1 MKNLPVLQPHRKQIG
16 AFVGKESILSQ
27 GKDSATD
34 HAKKKKKKKKK
45 KKNGMNTPSRGLYDL
60 YL

>member
-34 HAKKKKKKKKK
+34 HAKKKKKKKKNK
-45 KKNGMNTPSRGLYDL
+45 KIK
-60 YL
+60 

>member
-1 MKNLPVLQPHRKQIG
+1 MKNIPVLQPHRKQIG
-16 AFVGKESILSQ
+16 AFVSRESILSQ

-34 HAKKKKKKKKK
+34 HEKKKKKKKKK
-45 KKNGMNTPSRGLYDL
+45 RKNTPSRGLYGL